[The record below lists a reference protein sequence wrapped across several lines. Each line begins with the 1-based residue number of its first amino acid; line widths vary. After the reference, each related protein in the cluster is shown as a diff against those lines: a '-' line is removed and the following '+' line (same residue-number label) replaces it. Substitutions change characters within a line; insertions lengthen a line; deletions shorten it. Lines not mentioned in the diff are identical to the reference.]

1 MHNIIYER
9 MRNILLIRGIE
20 WEEKRMMGGLT
31 FMVDGKMCFGALNGG
46 ILCRIDPEERE
57 ELLRKPGA
65 DIMTQGGREM
75 KGYVHV
81 QPEGFEAD
89 QDLQF
94 WVDQC
99 LAFNPKAKA
108 SKRKKKD

>member
-1 MHNIIYER
+1 MKKESRQNELR
-9 MRNILLIRGIE
+9 EQFTVMNNKGVT
-20 WEEKRMMGGLT
+20 GG
-31 FMVDGKMCFGALNGG
+31 
-46 ILCRIDPEERE
+46 
-57 ELLRKPGA
+57 KPGA

-81 QPEGFEAD
+81 QSEGYEAD

-94 WVDQC
+94 WVDKC

-108 SKRKKKD
+108 SKRKK